1 MNYLIN
7 YIMDRHFPQFDNSR
21 KTIVLILDVGGGKQ
35 IIEQIHL
42 YMIQRIKSDILSI
55 NWDLLFGL

>member
-21 KTIVLILDVGGGKQ
+21 KTIVLCLDVGGGKK
-35 IIEQIHL
+35 ILEQIPL
-42 YMIQRIKSDILSI
+42 CMIQRNKSEILSI